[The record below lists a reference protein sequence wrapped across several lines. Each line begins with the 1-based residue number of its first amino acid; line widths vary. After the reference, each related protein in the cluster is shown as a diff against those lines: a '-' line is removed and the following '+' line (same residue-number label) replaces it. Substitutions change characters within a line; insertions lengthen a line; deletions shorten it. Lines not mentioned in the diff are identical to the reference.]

1 MRVKDNPICFN
12 GNKKYPEKA
21 KKENVLM
28 KYKFKQQKLF
38 V

>member
-21 KKENVLM
+21 KKGERVD
-28 KYKFKQQKLF
+28 KI
-38 V
+38 

>member
-21 KKENVLM
+21 KKGERVDEI
-28 KYKFKQQKLF
+28 
-38 V
+38 